1 MKPTA
6 ILISLLTSLNR
17 DHNKISGFLF
27 GYGSANNDNHQGHQ
41 VGEGCSSFL
50 PSDVM
55 VCCSA
60 FPAKEMWSTTQG
72 RSQKS
77 ALSRQVAPTFLPP
90 TSHWISLRLGHNNP
104 VVSFNCTHNFQ
115 NSNLNGRSFLM
126 SIRDGV
132 SRPLLQLLAHSQS
145 SITLPYL
152 QTRQTSSLTLYI
164 QKSKK

>member
-1 MKPTA
+1 MQEEPEPSSLFTGSCYALPLEKLHHFQKEPSNPRRPSFSLLPTVVGENSESQAMKPTA

-60 FPAKEMWSTTQG
+60 FPS
-72 RSQKS
+72 
-77 ALSRQVAPTFLPP
+77 
-90 TSHWISLRLGHNNP
+90 
-104 VVSFNCTHNFQ
+104 
-115 NSNLNGRSFLM
+115 
-126 SIRDGV
+126 
-132 SRPLLQLLAHSQS
+132 
-145 SITLPYL
+145 
-152 QTRQTSSLTLYI
+152 
-164 QKSKK
+164 